1 MFGLSKREKGND
13 ATTTVALIRKGYR
26 RAYVEYFIGRRAK
39 VEAEMS
45 PGVVVLD
52 RASEGVSPLLVISRL
67 ADLGWWLSGFR
78 MRVMGWLWRT
88 LTYGELPPL
97 RDHTLGTRRCGNG
110 SVRFRKRVRT
120 ARGAQRCPIGMG
132 RRRPKSPR

>member
-13 ATTTVALIRKGYR
+13 TTTTVALIRKGYR
-26 RAYVEYFIGRRAK
+26 RAYVEYLIGRRAK

-52 RASEGVSPLLVISRL
+52 RASEGVSSLLVISRL

-97 RDHTLGTRRCGNG
+97 RDHTLGTAGAGTAPLG
-110 SVRFRKRVRT
+110 S
-120 ARGAQRCPIGMG
+120 ASACAPPGG
-132 RRRPKSPR
+132 RRGVR